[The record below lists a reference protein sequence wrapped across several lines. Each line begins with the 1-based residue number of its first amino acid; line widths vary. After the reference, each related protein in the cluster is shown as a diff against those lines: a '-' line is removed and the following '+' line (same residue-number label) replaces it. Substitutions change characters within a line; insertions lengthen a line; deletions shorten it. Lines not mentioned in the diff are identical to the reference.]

1 MKEGIHPNYREVCF
15 LDLSNGFKFVTRS
28 CANTKETIKLED
40 GRELTVSQ
48 RGRRLFAS
56 IDGRELPLRALSA
69 YELQSIDG
77 TLAGIVSLHDFFV
90 GHSAPDPRKM
100 PVMSTARTVAAV
112 AAAAGPCILRVAWRL
127 IRPMGTGEGFPV
139 YRPGRGAHRFPAP

>member
-1 MKEGIHPNYREVCF
+1 MPNTRHAFIALALVACCAASAALARPGLVEIQGRALPRLSLSEGEALQGSYR
-15 LDLSNGFKFVTRS
+15 
-28 CANTKETIKLED
+28 LED

-77 TLAGIVSLHDFFV
+77 TLGLNFVATANGSVHAVRVSQ
-90 GHSAPDPRKM
+90 SR
-100 PVMSTARTVAAV
+100 
-112 AAAAGPCILRVAWRL
+112 
-127 IRPMGTGEGFPV
+127 
-139 YRPGRGAHRFPAP
+139 RG